1 MCTGAWLSMGEL
13 TARDEELIR
22 ASVIFFDLKNE
33 ATLLCKNTKKSIL
46 VNCPECVSREITKK
60 KTQLEAEFNAEEQED
75 GYEFRAPPYREIEDT
90 IDFEGLGLIMKLDS
104 ATKHFICKRCGLYAT
119 REQVSDIRYKLSRK
133 ESTKSDKQYDYLDW
147 WQKSKSDKAK
157 E

>member
-1 MCTGAWLSMGEL
+1 M
-13 TARDEELIR
+13 
-22 ASVIFFDLKNE
+22 
-33 ATLLCKNTKKSIL
+33 

-90 IDFEGLGLIMKLDS
+90 IDFEELGLIMKLDP

-157 E
+157 EQ